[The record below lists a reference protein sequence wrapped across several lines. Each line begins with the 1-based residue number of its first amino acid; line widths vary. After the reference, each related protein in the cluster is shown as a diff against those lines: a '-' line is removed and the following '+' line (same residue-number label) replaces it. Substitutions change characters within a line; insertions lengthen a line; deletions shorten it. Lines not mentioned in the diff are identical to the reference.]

1 MTDVEKDT
9 EKFFVILGEMWRDI
23 CLIEFLMRC
32 ALAQK
37 KGDAKK
43 FPQPP
48 YKKGNVY
55 KEFPDSF
62 ALNLFSD
69 VAGEFNKEFPGCAI
83 PQIIVDL
90 RNAMAHGLIAEINRS
105 GTEELVKFRKRKD
118 GLHVE
123 FRTTLE
129 VEKISTI
136 RNSLSSIRRLIAKE
150 SADK

>member
-1 MTDVEKDT
+1 MTETEKDI
-9 EKFFVILGEMWRDI
+9 ENFFATLGEMWRDI
-23 CLIEFLMRC
+23 CMIEFLMRC

-37 KGDAKK
+37 KGDGKK

-48 YKKGNVY
+48 YIKGKVY

-69 VAGEFNKEFPGCAI
+69 VVSEFNREFPDSAI
-83 PQIIVDL
+83 PQIVIDL

-105 GTEELVKFRKRKD
+105 GAEELVKFRKHKD

-123 FRTTLE
+123 FQTTLE
-129 VEKISTI
+129 IEKISTI
-136 RNSLSSIRRLIAKE
+136 RNSLSNVRRIIAKE
-150 SADK
+150 AADK